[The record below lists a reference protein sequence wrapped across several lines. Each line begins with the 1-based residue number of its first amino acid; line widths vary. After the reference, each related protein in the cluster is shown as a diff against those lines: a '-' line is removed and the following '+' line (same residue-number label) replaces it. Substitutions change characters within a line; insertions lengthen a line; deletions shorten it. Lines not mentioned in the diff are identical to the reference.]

1 MERIADVQLFQLFLR
16 TLECCGTFLLDCE
29 PRDIE
34 YFLFE
39 EFDGDS
45 ISFLHEASL
54 SKLLNC
60 GYISPEI
67 YSQCQL
73 LYKKYRQMEDTSMW
87 NVNSVKASPE
97 WHAILSLSDEIKSMI
112 QDNNSRTDLLLK
124 VKPKIDKI

>member
-1 MERIADVQLFQLFLR
+1 MEKIDDVQLFKLFLR
-16 TLECCGTFLLDCE
+16 TLECCGIFLLNCG

-54 SKLLNC
+54 SKLLDY
-60 GYISPEI
+60 GYISPKI
-67 YSQCQL
+67 YSKCQL
-73 LYKKYRQMEDTSMW
+73 LYKKYRQMEETSMW
-87 NVNSVKASPE
+87 NVNSVKENPE

-112 QDNNSRTDLLLK
+112 QENSSSTGHGTVDGPLC
-124 VKPKIDKI
+124 